1 MANVDNAFGLR
12 PLRDANGAPYNGSG
26 SLYHVAVGDAQV
38 IAPGDPVIVTGTA
51 EAGGV
56 PTVTRAT
63 DGATE
68 RITGV
73 MLGLSQGNSGLDG
86 TGGFTHDSAQN
97 TVTLTSQFILVE
109 DNPKTVYE
117 AQCSAGFAV
126 TDVSANADLLA
137 AASPSDGKSGWEVD
151 SSTFAVGATLQVKVL
166 RLVQREDNEVGANAV
181 VEVFINLPTQAND
194 IAGI

>member
-1 MANVDNAFGLR
+1 MANVDNPFGLR
-12 PLRDANGAPYNGSG
+12 PIRDANGAPYSGSG

-38 IAPGDPVIVTGTA
+38 IAPGDPVIVTGTSSTR
-51 EAGGV
+51 GV

-63 DGATE
+63 ATATN

-73 MLGLSQGNSGLDG
+73 MISRSQGQTPLDG
-86 TGGFTHDSAQN
+86 SGGIDFDSTQN
-97 TVTLTSQFILVE
+97 TEASTSQFILVE

-117 AQCSAGFAV
+117 VQVDGAFAV
-126 TDVSANADLLA
+126 TDVSTNADLVA

-151 SSTFAVGATLQVKVL
+151 STSFGVGATKQVKVL
-166 RLVQREDNEVGANAV
+166 RLVQSEDNEVGANAV